1 MTSTPL
7 LVNREILI
15 FKLYRQNRK
24 GGIMKNKKETI
35 KNLFILDDNAKH
47 PMPKVLSLLED
58 FRKNIPTLESKQ
70 KIPLVLFQDGK
81 NGGYYI
87 ECHIEGKV
95 AVPLMDYDAVLD
107 PDQQEEFRANRA
119 LKPWHVAFIIMQ
131 SDAKKGRQFS
141 DIITEYDKSY
151 QSDQPLKVFGGQHR
165 GKSIEEANNKGI
177 SRYHGFRIF
186 FGLTMEQRG
195 EIIQI
200 SNTNIQISPDLLDRV
215 SETQIRSG
223 LRQWCQEI
231 GLLKKK
237 KDFADSKNVE
247 GVVSVKLARTFVV
260 NFFNGKE
267 FKGSTDESVFNP
279 YVCNSGTI
287 VDENYYKL
295 LKLNGKNI
303 WKDKSLFE
311 AGKNFS
317 FLHKKQMEMIDGNPE
332 LKNIKEFRIKAL
344 SAAVVSSW
352 ALVAGLIQKDSKRLA
367 RHYAMPKIKKDRD
380 PLNAKEMSISKHHTD
395 DPTYR
400 GLGARSTKKDKG
412 RLVQLFLLNSK
423 KESKK
428 GLSKEMIEAAIKGY
442 EAILAIEEKE
452 KAESKIK

>member
-1 MTSTPL
+1 M
-7 LVNREILI
+7 EE
-15 FKLYRQNRK
+15 
-24 GGIMKNKKETI
+24 KKETI
-35 KNLFILDDNAKH
+35 KNFFILDDNAKH
-47 PMPKVLSLLED
+47 PHPKILSLLED
-58 FRKNIPTLESKQ
+58 FRKNIPALESKH
-70 KIPLVLFQDGK
+70 KIPFILFQDGK
-81 NGGYYI
+81 NGGFYI
-87 ECHIEGKV
+87 ECHIEGKI
-95 AVPLMDYDAVLD
+95 AVPLMDYEAVLD
-107 PDQQEEFRANRA
+107 SDQQEEFRANRA
-119 LKPWHVAFIIMQ
+119 LKPWHVAFIVMQ

-165 GKSIEEANNKGI
+165 GKSIEEANNKGV

-186 FGLTMEQRG
+186 FGLTMDQRG
-195 EIIQI
+195 EIILI

-247 GVVSVKLARTFVV
+247 GVISVKLARTFVV
-260 NFFNGKE
+260 NFYNGKE
-267 FKGSTDESVFNP
+267 FKGSIDESVFDP
-279 YVCNSGTI
+279 YVCKSGAI
-287 VDENYYKL
+287 VDEKYNKL
-295 LKLNGKNI
+295 LKVNGKDI

-311 AGKNFS
+311 AGRNFA
-317 FLHKKQMEMIDGNPE
+317 FLHKKQMEMIDGNPN
-332 LKNIKEFRIKAL
+332 LKSIKEFRIKAL

-352 ALVAGLIQKDSKRLA
+352 AIVAGLIQEDSKRLT
-367 RHYAMPKIKKDRD
+367 RHYAMLKIRKDRD
-380 PLNAKEMSISKHHTD
+380 PLNAKEMSIAKHHTD

-442 EAILAIEEKE
+442 EAILAVEEKE